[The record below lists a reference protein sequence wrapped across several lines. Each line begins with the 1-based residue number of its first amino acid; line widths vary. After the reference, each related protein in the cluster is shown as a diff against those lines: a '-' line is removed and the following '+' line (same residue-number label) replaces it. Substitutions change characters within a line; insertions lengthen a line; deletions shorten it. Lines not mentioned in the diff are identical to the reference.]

1 MLRHL
6 IGATM
11 ALAAAVPGCAPGSEA
26 VPAARPAQ
34 IIHIGEDFNAPFNA
48 EAGDTIIV
56 TMNPGDDWIARCN
69 DMGGEPIS
77 NPFTNLNECD
87 GVDF

>member
-1 MLRHL
+1 VIKAI
-6 IGATM
+6 IGGAM
-11 ALAAAVPGCAPGSEA
+11 ALATAIPGCAPEA
-26 VPAARPAQ
+26 EPAVRPAQ
-34 IIHIGEDFNAPFNA
+34 TIHIGENRSGSFNA

-56 TMNPGDDWIARCN
+56 TMDDGGDWIARCN

-77 NPFTNLNECD
+77 NPFTLLNECD